1 MDGYDIARLI
11 ALIGALILV
20 ALALIMIFRDRAA
33 AKRNAVIWIA
43 IAGGLVLFWTAV
55 FQG

>member
-20 ALALIMIFRDRAA
+20 APALIMIFRDRAA
-33 AKRNAVIWIA
+33 AKRNEVIWIA

>member
-20 ALALIMIFRDRAA
+20 APALIMTFRDRAA